1 MVVNLLRDNLHVELP
16 GKSRVIRIGFTSANA
31 VLSARVA
38 NSYADSLIRA
48 DLKRGF
54 ESGVQARRFLLGEL
68 DGARKDLE
76 RAERDLAVYGANAGV
91 MSQPD
96 SNAGDSPPP
105 EGTNATRLAQ
115 PNAFH

>member
-1 MVVNLLRDNLHVELP
+1 MQTELEVLRSRALAEDVARELALVGSRTFFDGMDVRRPERGAGSLSQRQVETEMVVNLLRDNLHVELP

-54 ESGVQARRFLLGEL
+54 ESGEIG
-68 DGARKDLE
+68 
-76 RAERDLAVYGANAGV
+76 RAHV
-91 MSQPD
+91 
-96 SNAGDSPPP
+96 
-105 EGTNATRLAQ
+105 
-115 PNAFH
+115 